1 MKTKSNAVILARV
14 SSKAQEDEGYSLDSQ
29 LKLLRNYCD
38 NKKLNI
44 VKEFRVSETA
54 SKYERRKTFKEMLE
68 YIRKNRI
75 THLAA
80 EKTDRFTRNF
90 SDAVA
95 IDHWLEHND
104 KRKLHMVKE
113 GLMLHK
119 NSKSDEKLMWS
130 IYRTFALQKK
140 SPCIKAWLQPR
151 FSVGG

>member
-29 LKLLRNYCD
+29 LKLLRSYCD

-44 VKEFRVSETA
+44 IKEFRVSETA
-54 SKYERRKTFKEMLE
+54 SKDERRKTFKEMLS
-68 YIRKNRI
+68 YIHKSRI
-75 THLAA
+75 SHVAV

-95 IDHWLEHND
+95 IDQWLENDD
-104 KRKLHMVKE
+104 KRMLHMVKE

-119 NSKSDEKLMWS
+119 NSKSDEKLMWN
-130 IYRTFALQKK
+130 IYIDL
-140 SPCIKAWLQPR
+140 C
-151 FSVGG
+151 